1 MAGSYWIII
10 AVLIFFSLIYL
21 HKRKT
26 GKDPGIT
33 GPDGRLYHRKEEYI
47 DYYSGRNIWLLTRFG
62 VSGQSRDQ
70 TLSVFFKDT
79 GERCLFTVYK
89 IRSGGY
95 IQYKDGQ
102 LSMVKTPPDIDS
114 VTISQ

>member
-1 MAGSYWIII
+1 MAESYWIII
-10 AVLIFFSLIYL
+10 AALSVFLLIYL

-26 GKDPGIT
+26 GKDPRIA

-47 DYYSGRNIWLLTRFG
+47 DYYSGRHIWLLTRFD
-62 VSGQSRDQ
+62 VSGRSRDHI
-70 TLSVFFKDT
+70 LSVFYKDT
-79 GERCLFTVYK
+79 GEKCFFTVYK